1 MVQTSSKIPTLNLYP
16 YNRVVVVLAKLPRAC
31 AADHAQAGSVIVN
44 PVGNLDEL
52 CAVIC
57 RENDLCGRID
67 RQGSFA
73 LGHRNVAAE
82 SISVELVR
90 ANDICVLRT
99 TLQESVR
106 PRIVLTTKK
115 ASQYGDDGDCL
126 CPTRPIR
133 RIHKIIIPRFVCQLQ
148 LRRLHRWHIQI
159 QYTGTFM
166 SRLLQWSVLDRKSV
180 V

>member
-16 YNRVVVVLAKLPRAC
+16 YNRVVVVLAKLPRTC

-67 RQGSFA
+67 PQRGLA

-82 SISVELVR
+82 GIQRPPCTCQRYLPPSDHPSRIRLPT
-90 ANDICVLRT
+90 DRT
-99 TLQESVR
+99 DNQ
-106 PRIVLTTKK
+106 KGK
-115 ASQYGDDGDCL
+115 
-126 CPTRPIR
+126 PIR
-133 RIHKIIIPRFVCQLQ
+133 R
-148 LRRLHRWHIQI
+148 
-159 QYTGTFM
+159 
-166 SRLLQWSVLDRKSV
+166 
-180 V
+180 